1 MPPSRRSTTLRK
13 IPPPRQQRQRSQSS
27 SINARLCTARDYLRT
42 HDPSTDQNFL
52 PVYHSIRSFLDNDL
66 ASAKQLFDMEL
77 YNDVQAMLRVHG
89 ERMDE
94 PRARAS
100 LPLASSRASKVF
112 VDDLAYEG
120 PSSASTA
127 ATSAGLKVRMDGDEE
142 QKEGQEE
149 EEHPYEEGELLIFE
163 PRPFGPKA
171 PGYSHPAPKEVM
183 GFDPVTGFG
192 SRHITSSEEEMFP
205 GTESARKRVMD
216 KGFAQV
222 DLSKTAKK
230 AGGSNGRVVVG
241 GGGKRESADLLVEV
255 HCKPM
260 VQGWLAES
268 KRNKEK
274 GKAKEV
280 VHPDV
285 ATDRIAPSRISPI
298 KGKVGNGEILYPDLA
313 GGKQISPNKSK
324 ASPTKP
330 TAQSWKFSSS
340 KKPTSPKQSSSS
352 KRPYDEGF
360 VDPITLSKRI
370 KVQEAEPEPVQDESA
385 QDYPYDQDA
394 DTDDP
399 ANNIDDLEARR
410 VFGLDDNSDEEALTA
425 EDNLDM
431 QIEEPVDLR
440 SSDPNPASRVS
451 DTCVHQEKGGEA
463 VVADPDAEKPAFRGL
478 SLFTK
483 KFLQPWGAG
492 HKSKNEDDQRAHQDR
507 YSAPFTSQSQVA
519 GAPSNLN
526 DHPLAEESSVEDTQV
541 TEDSN
546 DEEYLDE
553 DAAFIPLE
561 ASEASPATPKPSKSR
576 FLEEIERH
584 ERESEGPK
592 TKATSPKQR
601 FPYQSPTLKFGVVPP
616 TPPAA
621 AGSKGIGTDEVKEVS
636 GSTLPVPF
644 VMPLTPPPV
653 KSSPTT
659 ARKEGAKDTITKEH
673 SNKQS
678 TAKANL
684 EEAARKYWA
693 AEEAAKKARVQRDAI
708 LKEAK
713 EEEIKQKE
721 AQAARLQK
729 AQKEREE
736 AKSSSKLL
744 TPPVRSPTRTTPSPK
759 ASMAPQHPP
768 TPSSGPRYGYFGIIP
783 PEIANAPATYP
794 SPKNKSSDLI
804 RIIPKAT
811 SEGRNDKNRKFY
823 PGDPIFLFGETRYL
837 TVLKSRQIEKDL
849 ASNDKDV
856 QAEIDSR
863 PLFGMFARYRLPKPP
878 AWWEAEMD
886 RGREK
891 VVEGR
896 VQKTR
901 RKREPKK
908 VKSFC

>member
-1 MPPSRRSTTLRK
+1 
-13 IPPPRQQRQRSQSS
+13 QRQHSQSPTQ
-27 SINARLCTARDYLRT
+27 SINARLRTARDYLRT
-42 HDPSTDQNFL
+42 HDPSTDQNFVT
-52 PVYHSIRSFLDNDL
+52 VYHSIRSFLDNDL
-66 ASAKQLFDMEL
+66 ASTKQLFDMEI

-89 ERMDE
+89 ERLDE

-100 LPLASSRASKVF
+100 LPLAPSRPSKVF

-120 PSSASTA
+120 PSSASTV
-127 ATSAGLKVRMDGDEE
+127 ATSGGSKARMDGDEDE
-142 QKEGQEE
+142 KEGQEE
-149 EEHPYEEGELLIFE
+149 QEHPYEEGELLVFE

-222 DLSKTAKK
+222 DFSKTAKK

-241 GGGKRESADLLVEV
+241 GGGKRESADPLVEV

-274 GKAKEV
+274 GKAKEI

-285 ATDRIAPSRISPI
+285 ATDRIAPSRISPTR
-298 KGKVGNGEILYPDLA
+298 GQSGNGEILYPDLA
-313 GGKQISPNKSK
+313 GAKPISPNKSK
-324 ASPTKP
+324 RSPTKP
-330 TAQSWKFSSS
+330 TAQSWKFSS
-340 KKPTSPKQSSSS
+340 KKPTSPKPSSSSSS

-360 VDPITLSKRI
+360 IDPITLSKRI
-370 KVQEAEPEPVQDESA
+370 KLQEAEPEPLLDESA
-385 QDYPYDQDA
+385 QDYLDDLDA

-399 ANNIDDLEARR
+399 ANDIDDLEARR
-410 VFGLDDNSDEEALTA
+410 VFGLDDTSDEEAPAT

-440 SSDPNPASRVS
+440 SSNPNTGSRTS
-451 DTCVHQEKGGEA
+451 DRSVHQEKERKAG
-463 VVADPDAEKPAFRGL
+463 VTDPDVEESAFPGL
-478 SLFTK
+478 SHFAT
-483 KFLQPWGAG
+483 KFLQPWRVG
-492 HKSKNEDDQRAHQDR
+492 HQLKNEDDQKAHQDG
-507 YSAPFTSQSQVA
+507 YSAPLTSQGQVA
-519 GAPSNLN
+519 GAPSHLN
-526 DHPLAEESSVEDTQV
+526 DHSLAEKRSVQGTQE
-541 TEDSN
+541 TDDSN
-546 DEEYLDE
+546 DEEYSDE

-561 ASEASPATPKPSKSR
+561 ASEVSLATPKTPKSK

-584 ERESEGPK
+584 EREAEDPK

-601 FPYQSPTLKFGVVPP
+601 FPYQSPTPKFGVVPP
-616 TPPAA
+616 TPPTA
-621 AGSKGIGTDEVKEVS
+621 AGSKGIGTKEVKEVS

-673 SNKQS
+673 SNQQS

-729 AQKEREE
+729 AKKEKAK
-736 AKSSSKLL
+736 AKSSSKLII
-744 TPPVRSPTRTTPSPK
+744 PPMSSPTRTTPSPK
-759 ASMAPQHPP
+759 ASMAPQYPP
-768 TPSSGPRYGYFGIIP
+768 TPSSGPRYGHFGIIP

-794 SPKNKSSDLI
+794 SPNNKSSDLI

-811 SEGRNDKNRKFY
+811 SEVKNDKNRKFY

-837 TVLKSRQIEKDL
+837 TALKSRQIEKDL

-878 AWWEAEMD
+878 AWWEAEMV

-891 VVEGR
+891 VVKGR
-896 VQKTR
+896 VEKTR
-901 RKREPKK
+901 RKRGE
-908 VKSFC
+908 SNFWDD

>member
-1 MPPSRRSTTLRK
+1 
-13 IPPPRQQRQRSQSS
+13 
-27 SINARLCTARDYLRT
+27 
-42 HDPSTDQNFL
+42 
-52 PVYHSIRSFLDNDL
+52 
-66 ASAKQLFDMEL
+66 
-77 YNDVQAMLRVHG
+77 
-89 ERMDE
+89 MDE

-120 PSSASTA
+120 PSSASTV
-127 ATSAGLKVRMDGDEE
+127 ATSGGLKGRKHGDED
-142 QKEGQEE
+142 EE
-149 EEHPYEEGELLIFE
+149 DEEEREEHPYEEGELLVFE

-171 PGYSHPAPKEVM
+171 PGYSHPAPKKVM

-216 KGFAQV
+216 KGFARV
-222 DLSKTAKK
+222 DFSKTAKK

-241 GGGKRESADLLVEV
+241 GGGKREGADLLVEV

-313 GGKQISPNKSK
+313 GGKQTSPNKSK

-340 KKPTSPKQSSSS
+340 KQPTSPKPSSSS
-352 KRPYDEGF
+352 KRQYDEGF
-360 VDPITLSKRI
+360 IDPITLSKRI
-370 KVQEAEPEPVQDESA
+370 KVQEAESEPPQDESA
-385 QDYPYDQDA
+385 QDYLYDLDA

-410 VFGLDDNSDEEALTA
+410 VFGLDDTSDEEAPTA

-440 SSDPNPASRVS
+440 SSDPNIGSRTS
-451 DTCVHQEKGGEA
+451 DTNVHQEKGGET
-463 VVADPDAEKPAFRGL
+463 VVADPDAEKSAFTGL
-478 SLFTK
+478 SRFTK
-483 KFLQPWGAG
+483 KLLQPWRVG

-507 YSAPFTSQSQVA
+507 YSAPLTSQGQVA
-519 GAPSNLN
+519 GAPSHLN
-526 DHPLAEESSVEDTQV
+526 DHSLAEERSVEDTQE
-541 TEDSN
+541 TDDSN
-546 DEEYLDE
+546 DEEDLDE
-553 DAAFIPLE
+553 DAGFIPLE
-561 ASEASPATPKPSKSR
+561 ASEASPATPKPSKSK

-584 ERESEGPK
+584 EREGEDPK

-601 FPYQSPTLKFGVVPP
+601 FPYQSPTPKIGVVPP
-616 TPPAA
+616 TPATA
-621 AGSKGIGTDEVKEVS
+621 AGSKGIGSKEVKEVR
-636 GSTLPVPF
+636 GSTLPVPV

-653 KSSPTT
+653 KSSPTIT
-659 ARKEGAKDTITKEH
+659 RKEGAKDTITKEH
-673 SNKQS
+673 SIKQS
-678 TAKANL
+678 TVKANL

-708 LKEAK
+708 LKETK

-729 AQKEREE
+729 AQKEREK

-759 ASMAPQHPP
+759 ASMAPQHPR
-768 TPSSGPRYGYFGIIP
+768 TPSSGPRYGHFGIIP

-794 SPKNKSSDLI
+794 SPKNKSTDLI

-811 SEGRNDKNRKFY
+811 SEGKNDKNRKFY

-837 TVLKSRQIEKDL
+837 TALKSRQIEKDL
-849 ASNDKDV
+849 ASNDKNV

-878 AWWEAEMD
+878 AWWEAEID

-891 VVEGR
+891 VVKGR

-901 RKREPKK
+901 RKRGESNFP
-908 VKSFC
+908 VD